1 MAVGKHRGCHA
12 ARNDGQ
18 IYHISGGKEMANE
31 ETKEVKEEVAKT
43 EETPKKKSFISEAK
57 LEMLIAIFLGLTA
70 VLTAWATWI
79 GSLHGGNQ
87 ATNYTKSNNVASDAN
102 SMYNEAF
109 QSLVQDMMTWN
120 MITDFKFDMALAELR
135 GDATEVEL
143 IDTKVQQII
152 DDNCTEEFQEA
163 INWAFEQEEEVS
175 PFMKDGY
182 IESYYAEA
190 DAMYKESQ
198 ALLEEGMQDNKN
210 GDTYNLVTVIY
221 SLVLFLLG
229 IIGIFKNIPNRF
241 AVFVIAVILL
251 ILAVIFMVRIPMPTG
266 FSLGSFF

>member
-1 MAVGKHRGCHA
+1 M
-12 ARNDGQ
+12 
-18 IYHISGGKEMANE
+18 SNE
-31 ETKEVKEEVAKT
+31 ETKDVKEVKEEVKA
-43 EETPKKKSFISEAK
+43 EEAPKKKSFISEAK
-57 LEMLIAIFLGLTA
+57 LEMLIAIFLGITA

-87 ATNYTKSNNVASDAN
+87 ATNYTKSNNAASDAN

-109 QSLVQDMMTWN
+109 QQFVSDSMVWN
-120 MITDFKFDMALAELR
+120 MVTDYRFDMTLADMK
-135 GDATEVEL
+135 GDKEQVEL
-143 IDTKVQQII
+143 IDEKI
-152 DDNCTEEFQEA
+152 DKILEDSCSEEFAEA
-163 INWAFEQEEEVS
+163 VNWAFEQEDEVT
-175 PFMKDGY
+175 PFMKEGFLD
-182 IESYYAEA
+182 SYYADAEA
-190 DAMYKESQ
+190 KYEEAQ
-198 ALLEEGMQDNKN
+198 ALLKEGMQDNKN

-241 AVFVIAVILL
+241 AVFVVAVILL

>member
-1 MAVGKHRGCHA
+1 M
-12 ARNDGQ
+12 
-18 IYHISGGKEMANE
+18 SNE
-31 ETKEVKEEVAKT
+31 ETKDVKEVKEEVKA
-43 EETPKKKSFISEAK
+43 EEAPKKKSFISEAK
-57 LEMLIAIFLGLTA
+57 LEMLIAIFLGITA

-87 ATNYTKSNNVASDAN
+87 ATNYTKSNNAASDAN

-109 QSLVQDMMTWN
+109 QQFVSDSMVWN
-120 MITDFKFDMALAELR
+120 MVTDYRFDMTLADMK
-135 GDATEVEL
+135 GDKEQVEL
-143 IDTKVQQII
+143 IDEKI
-152 DDNCTEEFQEA
+152 DKILEDSCSEEFAEA
-163 INWAFEQEEEVS
+163 VNWAFEQEEEVT
-175 PFMKDGY
+175 PFMKEGFLD
-182 IESYYAEA
+182 SYYADAEA
-190 DAMYKESQ
+190 KYEEAQ
-198 ALLEEGMQDNKN
+198 ALLKEGMQDNKN

-241 AVFVIAVILL
+241 AVFVVAVILL